1 MSNERIKVETIAIKI
16 LQLINLKKIFFF
28 ETKYN
33 PIPNIRINVTVLTK
47 RLNETKKFK
56 KTAIKDKVKDP
67 KKIDV

>member
-1 MSNERIKVETIAIKI
+1 MSNERIKVEIIAIKI

-33 PIPNIRINVTVLTK
+33 PIPNIKINAIVFMK
-47 RLNETKKFK
+47 RFKETKKFK